1 MSPVFTFGVSY
12 IVNKLLT
19 WATYMSQ
26 AAPGYLLIHQVPPIP
41 D

>member
-1 MSPVFTFGVSY
+1 MSLVFTFVVSY
-12 IVNKLLT
+12 LVIEHLACT
-19 WATYMSQ
+19 TYMSQ